1 MDKKEVFRQILI
13 ELMNKELLNRFVSIV
28 FDYNLKKQN
37 FIYAQ
42 YKGVNNNIILNIF
55 DNNIKNRFN
64 AYVFVEK
71 EEDVMLETKADKDAK
86 ITYIYIDTCY
96 KEYKNNKKLNN
107 LTKLAASFKAKN
119 EEELR
124 NIIKNVFP
132 KKIEKII
139 YTKIKETN
147 QQ

>member
-1 MDKKEVFRQILI
+1 MDRKEVFRQILI

-42 YKGVNNNIILNIF
+42 YKVVNNNIILNIF

-86 ITYIYIDTCY
+86 ITYIYIDACY

-124 NIIKNVFP
+124 DIIKNVFP